1 MRLRLALPILLAAAL
16 LAVLGGCGGNGDGG
30 GGGSDNPAE
39 QVPEAGG
46 LRTAIEAAQHPSK
59 ADFQAPGGR
68 TLQEIADNIG
78 GGQQEAALASSVFTV
93 GTNRLAFGVID
104 QGAQFVYGKTAV
116 YVARTPDSKARGPY
130 VAPADVLMTQPPY
143 RSKQAANEKDPFS
156 AVYAAQVPFD
166 RPGKWSVMTVT
177 EVDGRQVAAPA
188 QVDVVT
194 RAQDKVP
201 EVGERAPSVETDT
214 VASARG
220 DVASIDTRVPPDDM
234 HDKSFA
240 DVLGKK
246 PVALLFATPQLCQS
260 RVCGPVVDIAAQLK
274 SRYGDRMQFIHQE
287 VYRDNDVN
295 KGLRPPLERFRLPTE
310 PWLFVVDADG
320 RVTARLEGSFGV
332 RAFDRAIQSAL

>member
-1 MRLRLALPILLAAAL
+1 MRRRLAPPILLAAVL

-30 GGGSDNPAE
+30 ASSDPVE
-39 QVPEAGG
+39 QVPQEGG
-46 LRTAIEAAQHPSK
+46 LRKTIEAAEHPAK

-68 TLQEIADNIG
+68 TLQEVADNIG

-116 YVARTPDSKARGPY
+116 YVARTPESKARGPY

-143 RSKQAANEKDPFS
+143 RSKQAATEKDPFS

-166 RPGKWSVMTVT
+166 RPGKWSVLTVT
-177 EVDGRQVAAPA
+177 EVGGRQVAAPA
-188 QVDVVT
+188 QVEVVA

-201 EVGERAPSVETDT
+201 EVGERAPSVQTDT
-214 VASARG
+214 VASAG
-220 DVASIDTRVPPDDM
+220 GNVASIDTRVPPDDM

-274 SRYGDRMQFIHQE
+274 SRYGDRVQFIHQE
-287 VYRDNDVN
+287 VYEDNDVN
-295 KGLRPPLERFRLPTE
+295 KGLREPLQRFRLPTE

-320 RVTARLEGSFGV
+320 RITARLEGSFGV
-332 RAFDRAIQSAL
+332 RAFERALQTAL